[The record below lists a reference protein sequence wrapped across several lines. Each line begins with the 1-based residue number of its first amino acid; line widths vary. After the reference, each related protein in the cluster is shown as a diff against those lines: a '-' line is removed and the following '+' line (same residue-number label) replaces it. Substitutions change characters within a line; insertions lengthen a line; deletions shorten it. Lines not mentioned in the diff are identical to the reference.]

1 MIKWFVFLFIFSS
14 SVFAVDVDGIFSGRI
29 STLNQ
34 NAGLVRLKIDFK
46 NMKFLNKRDRVE
58 FWSETNPTNRCSSF
72 VMGKS
77 TDYLLLKVPNFDLC
91 VGRVYLTTGSYLLI
105 ESPDLAKNLKIAR
118 ELVDILVKK
127 QVALDAKL
135 KHNKRDLDTYV
146 EKVEAVNQRYSVLRQ
161 KLELEWQKELQHIE
175 EDKNDTFKVYKQTE
189 ARLDD
194 VHHKLEQYR
203 VYDQNLEV
211 DRWSLDKNLY
221 IKK

>member
-1 MIKWFVFLFIFSS
+1 MIKWCLLLVFISS
-14 SVFAVDVDGIFSGRI
+14 TAMAVDVDGIFSGRI
-29 STLNQ
+29 SMLNQ

-58 FWSETNPTNRCSSF
+58 FWSESNPTNRCNSF

-77 TDYLLLKVPNFDLC
+77 TEYLLLKVPNFDLC
-91 VGRVYLTTGSYLLI
+91 VGKVYLTTGAYLLI

-118 ELVDILVKK
+118 ELVDILIKK

-146 EKVEAVNQRYSVLRQ
+146 EKVEAVNQRYHVLRQ
-161 KLELEWQKELQHIE
+161 KLEMEWQKELQHLE
-175 EDKNDTFKVYKQTE
+175 EDKNDTFKIFKQTE

>member
-14 SVFAVDVDGIFSGRI
+14 AVFAVDVDGIFSGRI

-58 FWSETNPTNRCSSF
+58 FWSESNPTNRCNSF

-77 TDYLLLKVPNFDLC
+77 TEYLLLKVPNFDLC
-91 VGRVYLTTGSYLLI
+91 VGKVYLTTGAYLLI

-118 ELVDILVKK
+118 ELVDILIKK

-146 EKVEAVNQRYSVLRQ
+146 EKVEAVNQRYHVLRQ
-161 KLELEWQKELQHIE
+161 KLEMEWQKELQHLE
-175 EDKNDTFKVYKQTE
+175 EDKNDTFKIFKQTE